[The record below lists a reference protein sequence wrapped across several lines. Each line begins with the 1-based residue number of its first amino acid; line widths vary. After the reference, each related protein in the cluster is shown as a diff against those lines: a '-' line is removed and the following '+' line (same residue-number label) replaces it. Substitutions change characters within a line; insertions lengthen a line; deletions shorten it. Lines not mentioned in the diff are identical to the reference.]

1 MVMSPLIAAA
11 CSPYPRGLDSLV
23 SIEPDRKP
31 AEQTPP
37 TPQCATPAGR
47 LFVSVQQL
55 PAREAAAETS
65 MTSIVSFA
73 ETQAAEE
80 EAAPSSPQ
88 DEASLLADDGD
99 ELADEGEEGEEG
111 EEERDGEEDMVNALL
126 ALSQGRQAPTPAP
139 RRAKRPSSSTAAG
152 PLKRRGVADRASQ
165 FTCKHPGCGKLYGCP
180 DAVRKHCRK
189 AHYDWLR
196 SLGPVGPAGYCSWE
210 PCA

>member
-1 MVMSPLIAAA
+1 MSPLIAAA
-11 CSPYPRGLDSLV
+11 CSPYPRGLDSLD
-23 SIEPDRKP
+23 SIEPERKP
-31 AEQTPP
+31 EQTPP
-37 TPQCATPAGR
+37 LSTPQCATPAGR
-47 LFVSVQQL
+47 LFVSVQHL
-55 PAREAAAETS
+55 PAREAAAESS

-80 EAAPSSPQ
+80 AAPPSPY
-88 DEASLLADDGD
+88 EASSHADDGD
-99 ELADEGEEGEEG
+99 EPADEGEEEG
-111 EEERDGEEDMVNALL
+111 EDGEVERAGEEDMVNALL
-126 ALSQGRQAPTPAP
+126 ALSQGRLAPTPAP
-139 RRAKRPSSSTAAG
+139 RRAKRPSSSAAAG

>member
-1 MVMSPLIAAA
+1 
-11 CSPYPRGLDSLV
+11 
-23 SIEPDRKP
+23 
-31 AEQTPP
+31 
-37 TPQCATPAGR
+37 
-47 LFVSVQQL
+47 
-55 PAREAAAETS
+55 

-73 ETQAAEE
+73 EAQAAEE
-80 EAAPSSPQ
+80 ARASPPK
-88 DEASLLADDGD
+88 EEVCLLAD
-99 ELADEGEEGEEG
+99 AEEVHEAEEVQEG
-111 EEERDGEEDMVNALL
+111 EEERDGEEDMVHALL

-189 AHYDWLR
+189 AHYEWLR

-210 PCA
+210 PST

>member
-1 MVMSPLIAAA
+1 
-11 CSPYPRGLDSLV
+11 
-23 SIEPDRKP
+23 
-31 AEQTPP
+31 
-37 TPQCATPAGR
+37 
-47 LFVSVQQL
+47 
-55 PAREAAAETS
+55 

-196 SLGPVGPAGYCSWE
+196 SLGPVGPAGYCHWE

>member
-1 MVMSPLIAAA
+1 
-11 CSPYPRGLDSLV
+11 
-23 SIEPDRKP
+23 
-31 AEQTPP
+31 
-37 TPQCATPAGR
+37 
-47 LFVSVQQL
+47 
-55 PAREAAAETS
+55 

-80 EAAPSSPQ
+80 PAPSSPPP
-88 DEASLLADDGD
+88 EETSLLADDGD

-111 EEERDGEEDMVNALL
+111 EEEGDGEEDMVHALL
-126 ALSQGRQAPTPAP
+126 ALSQGRLAPTPAP
-139 RRAKRPSSSTAAG
+139 RRAKRASSSTAAG

-210 PCA
+210 PVA

>member
-31 AEQTPP
+31 A
-37 TPQCATPAGR
+37 GR

-55 PAREAAAETS
+55 PAREAATETS

-80 EAAPSSPQ
+80 EATPSSPQ

-111 EEERDGEEDMVNALL
+111 EEEPDGEEDMVNALL

-139 RRAKRPSSSTAAG
+139 REAAFVIDCCWPAQAERRCG
-152 PLKRRGVADRASQ
+152 PCL
-165 FTCKHPGCGKLYGCP
+165 
-180 DAVRKHCRK
+180 AVH
-189 AHYDWLR
+189 L
-196 SLGPVGPAGYCSWE
+196 
-210 PCA
+210 